1 MRFKKCKE
9 ELKKVLKSY
18 AYKRQALISCLHVTE
33 EKCGYIPEEIISFL
47 AKELDLPRVEVYS
60 IVTFYSMF
68 TLEKQA
74 KYMIRICAS
83 LPCYLKGSDKILKV
97 LEQELGIKEN
107 QTTPDGKFGIEAV
120 SCLGH
125 CDNAPV
131 AMINDK
137 IHENL
142 TPQKLKK
149 IIQDLKNSSEK
160 LKEEIKI

>member
-1 MRFKKCKE
+1 MKFKKCRE
-9 ELKKVLKSY
+9 ELRKILKNY
-18 AYKRQALISCLHVTE
+18 THKRQALMSCLHLTE

-74 KYMIRICAS
+74 KHMFRVCVS

-107 QTTPDGKFGIEAV
+107 QATPDGKFGIETV
-120 SCLGH
+120 SCLGC
-125 CDNAPV
+125 CDKAPAV
-131 AMINDK
+131 MINNEIYEK
-137 IHENL
+137 LN
-142 TPQKLKK
+142 PQKLKK
-149 IIQDLKNSSEK
+149 IIQGLKNSGK
-160 LKEEIKI
+160 RHKGKN